1 MNFREYMGKGII
13 LLDGAMGSRLQS
25 AGLTPGEMP
34 ERWSLSHP
42 DVIEKIHREYIAAGA
57 NVVLTN
63 TFGANPLRME
73 DGELCEVITAAVGC
87 ARRAVLASGREDVY
101 VALDIGPCG
110 RMLAPLGDLDFE
122 AAVAAFSRVVTLG
135 ASAGCD
141 LIFIET
147 MGDIYEA
154 RAALLAAREA
164 CSLPVL
170 VSCAFGADGR
180 LFTGATPAVVATVLS
195 SLGADMIGANCSV
208 GPREM
213 VAVLSEM
220 AKYST
225 VPLFAKP
232 NAGMPS
238 VRDGRTFYDV
248 SAADFAA
255 IAPSLVSAGACALG
269 GCCGTDPTY
278 IEALS
283 QAVKNLDRPTPV
295 SNNRTVIS
303 SYTTVCEIGR
313 DPVLIGERIN
323 PTGKPRLKEALR
335 TKDYGYL
342 AAEAIGEEDA
352 GAHVLDVNVGLPGT
366 DEVELITHA
375 VREIQGV
382 TTLPLCIDTAN
393 HVAMEAALRLYN
405 GKALINSVN
414 GKRAS
419 LDSILPL
426 AKKYGGVLICL
437 TLDEQGI
444 PPTAEGRFA
453 IAEKIIAAARE
464 HGIPE
469 SELVFD
475 PLCLAVSAD
484 SGSGRELLRALEM
497 FRAAGLK
504 TSLGI
509 SNISFGLPERDAV
522 NSTFFALTLG
532 AGLNAAIINPHSARM
547 MEVYHT
553 FRALSGIDEGCRDY
567 IDAATNGN
575 LRACTLATAVDG
587 KNAPTIGAKS
597 DPVCENGTST
607 LAQAVKRGMRD
618 RAREL
623 TRTLLDSL
631 PPLEIIDREIIPAL
645 NEVGVAYEK
654 GTCYLPTLL
663 LAAEAASSAFEVI
676 KSVMTAAPTGRC
688 TVILATVEGDV
699 HDIGKNIVRLLLENY
714 GFTVVDL
721 GRDVPPDAI
730 LSAAREH
737 SAPLVG
743 LSALMTTTVP
753 AMERTVAL
761 LHSELPG
768 VRVMVGGAVLTPEY
782 AAAIGADFYS
792 PDAMGAVRYAERVCD
807 EPRE

>member
-1 MNFREYMGKGII
+1 MSFRKFMGKGIF
-13 LLDGAMGSRLQS
+13 LLDGAMGSRLQ
-25 AGLTPGEMP
+25 AEGLAPGEMP
-34 ERWSLSHP
+34 ERRSLTHP
-42 DVIEKIHREYIAAGA
+42 DVIERIHREYISAGA

-63 TFGANPLRME
+63 TFGANPLRMS
-73 DGELCEVITAAVGC
+73 DGELCEIINAAVGC
-87 ARRAVLASGREDVY
+87 ARRAVDASGRDDVF

-110 RMLAPLGDLDFE
+110 RMLTPLGDLDFE
-122 AAVAAFSRVVTLG
+122 DAVAAFARVAELG
-135 ASAGCD
+135 SAAGCD
-141 LIFIET
+141 LIVIET

-154 RAALLAAREA
+154 RAALLAVKES

-213 VAVLSEM
+213 ISVLSEM
-220 AKYST
+220 ARYST

-238 VRDGRTFYDV
+238 VRDGQTVYDI
-248 SAADFAA
+248 SAEEFAA
-255 IAPSLVSAGACALG
+255 LAPSLVKAGARAVG
-269 GCCGTDPTY
+269 GCCGTDPSY
-278 IEALS
+278 VELLSRALENTNTP
-283 QAVKNLDRPTPV
+283 APV

-303 SYTTVCEIGR
+303 SYTTVCEIGC

-323 PTGKPRLKEALR
+323 PTGKPRFKDALHR
-335 TKDYGYL
+335 GDYGYIT
-342 AAEAIGEEDA
+342 AEAIREDDS
-352 GAHVLDVNVGLPGT
+352 GAHVLDVNVGLPGI
-366 DEVELITHA
+366 DEAEMLSSA

-382 TTLPLCIDTAN
+382 TALPLCIDTAN
-393 HVAMEAALRLYN
+393 PVAMERALRRYN
-405 GKALINSVN
+405 GKALINSVS
-414 GKRAS
+414 GKRES
-419 LDSILPL
+419 LDAILPL

-437 TLDEQGI
+437 TLDEDGI
-444 PPTAEGRFA
+444 PTTAEGRFA
-453 IAEKIIAAARE
+453 IARKIIAAAGE
-464 HGIPE
+464 YGIPE

-522 NSTFFALTLG
+522 NATFFALALG

-547 MEVYHT
+547 MEVYRAY
-553 FRALSGIDEGCRDY
+553 RALTGIDAGCQDY
-567 IDAATNGN
+567 IAAFENAARPEPTVENGEI
-575 LRACTLATAVDG
+575 TLAH
-587 KNAPTIGAKS
+587 
-597 DPVCENGTST
+597 
-607 LAQAVKRGMRD
+607 AVKRGMRD

-623 TRTLLDSL
+623 TQSLLSST

-654 GTCYLPTLL
+654 GSCYLPTLL

-676 KSVMTAAPTGRC
+676 KSVMSATASGRC

-721 GRDVPPDAI
+721 GRDVAPATI
-730 LSAAREH
+730 LSAAREY

-761 LHSELPG
+761 IHSELPG
-768 VRVMVGGAVLTPEY
+768 VRVMVGGAVLTAEY
-782 AAAIGADFYS
+782 ATAIGADFYS
-792 PDAMGAVRYAERVCD
+792 PDAMGAVRYAERVSSSSD
-807 EPRE
+807 KE